1 MEQVSRVC
9 MGGTFDILHVGH
21 EALLTR
27 AANEGKRVLIGLTT
41 DERASRGRNADNLNP
56 YIIRK
61 QNLENL
67 LSNLGFL
74 EKFEI
79 VPLKN
84 DWGPSVI
91 DEDFGAIIVSEET
104 RNTAEKINK
113 IRIKG
118 GKSELKIVV
127 VPMIKSVDGKYISSS
142 RIRDKVIDSE
152 GNLT

>member
-1 MEQVSRVC
+1 

-21 EALLTR
+21 RTLLSR
-27 AANEGKRVLIGLTT
+27 AAKEGKRILIGLTT
-41 DERASRGRNADNLNP
+41 DERARKGRSVENLNS
-56 YIIRK
+56 YTIRK

-67 LSNLGFL
+67 LSSLGFL

-79 VPLKN
+79 VPLNN

-91 DEDFGAIIVSEET
+91 DEDYGAIIVSEET
-104 RNTAEKINK
+104 KATAENINK
-113 IRIKG
+113 IRNKD

-127 VPMIKSVDGKYISSS
+127 VPMLKSADDKYISSS
-142 RIRDKVIDSE
+142 RIRNKEIDSE

>member
-1 MEQVSRVC
+1 

-41 DERASRGRNADNLNP
+41 DERASRGRNADNLNT

>member
-1 MEQVSRVC
+1 

-21 EALLTR
+21 RTLLSR
-27 AANEGKRVLIGLTT
+27 AAKEGKRILIGLTT
-41 DERASRGRNADNLNP
+41 DERARKGRSVENLNS
-56 YIIRK
+56 YTIRK

-67 LSNLGFL
+67 LSSLGFL

-79 VPLKN
+79 VPLNN

-91 DEDFGAIIVSEET
+91 DEDYGAIIVSEET
-104 RNTAEKINK
+104 KATAENINK
-113 IRIKG
+113 IRNKD

-127 VPMIKSVDGKYISSS
+127 VPMLKSADDKYISSS
-142 RIRDKVIDSE
+142 RIRDKEIDSE

>member
-1 MEQVSRVC
+1 

-21 EALLTR
+21 RALLNR
-27 AANEGKRVLIGLTT
+27 AAKEGKRVLIGLTT
-41 DERASRGRNADNLNP
+41 DGRARQGRNVENLNS
-56 YIIRK
+56 YTIRK
-61 QNLENL
+61 QNLEKL
-67 LSNLGFL
+67 LSRLGFL

-91 DEDFGAIIVSEET
+91 NEDFGAIIVSEET
-104 RNTAEKINK
+104 KTTAKNINK
-113 IRIKG
+113 IRSKD

-127 VPMIKSVDGKYISSS
+127 VPMIKSADGRYISSS
-142 RIRDKVIDSE
+142 RIRDKEIDSE

>member
-1 MEQVSRVC
+1 

-21 EALLTR
+21 RTLLSR
-27 AANEGKRVLIGLTT
+27 AAKEGKRILIGLTT
-41 DERASRGRNADNLNP
+41 DERARKGRSVENLNS
-56 YIIRK
+56 YTIRK

-67 LSNLGFL
+67 LSSLGFL

-79 VPLKN
+79 VPLNN

-91 DEDFGAIIVSEET
+91 DEDYGAIIVSEET
-104 RNTAEKINK
+104 KATAENINK
-113 IRIKG
+113 IRNKD

-127 VPMIKSVDGKYISSS
+127 VPMLKSADDKYISSS
-142 RIRDKVIDSE
+142 RIRDKKIDSE

>member
-1 MEQVSRVC
+1 

-21 EALLTR
+21 RALLNR
-27 AANEGKRVLIGLTT
+27 AAKEGKRVLIGLTT
-41 DERASRGRNADNLNP
+41 DERAREGRSTDNLNS
-56 YIIRK
+56 YAIRK

-67 LSNLGFL
+67 LSSLGFL

-79 VPLKN
+79 VPLNN

-104 RNTAEKINK
+104 KATAENINK
-113 IRIKG
+113 IRNKD

-127 VPMIKSVDGKYISSS
+127 VPMLKSADDKYISSS
-142 RIRDKVIDSE
+142 RIRDKKIDSE

>member
-1 MEQVSRVC
+1 

-21 EALLTR
+21 RALLNR
-27 AANEGKRVLIGLTT
+27 AAKEGKRVLIGLTT
-41 DERASRGRNADNLNP
+41 DERARKGRNVVNLNS
-56 YIIRK
+56 YTIRE
-61 QNLENL
+61 QNLEIL
-67 LSNLGFL
+67 LSSLGFI

-79 VPLKN
+79 VPLNN

-104 RNTAEKINK
+104 RATAEKINK
-113 IRIKG
+113 VRNKE

-142 RIRDKVIDSE
+142 RIRNKEIDSE

>member
-1 MEQVSRVC
+1 

-21 EALLTR
+21 KALLNR
-27 AANEGKRVLIGLTT
+27 AAKEGKRILIGLTT
-41 DERASRGRNADNLNP
+41 DERARQGRSVENLNS
-56 YIIRK
+56 YAMRK
-61 QNLENL
+61 QNLETL
-67 LSNLGFL
+67 LSSLGFL

-79 VPLKN
+79 VPLNN

-104 RNTAEKINK
+104 KATAENINK
-113 IRIKG
+113 IRNKD

-127 VPMIKSVDGKYISSS
+127 VPMLKSADDKYISSS
-142 RIRDKVIDSE
+142 RIRDKKIDSE

>member
-1 MEQVSRVC
+1 

>member
-1 MEQVSRVC
+1 

-21 EALLTR
+21 RALLNR
-27 AANEGKRVLIGLTT
+27 AAKEGKRVLIGLTT
-41 DERASRGRNADNLNP
+41 DERARKGRNVVNLNS
-56 YIIRK
+56 YTIRK
-61 QNLENL
+61 QNLEIL
-67 LSNLGFL
+67 LSSLGFI

-79 VPLKN
+79 VPLNN

-104 RNTAEKINK
+104 RATAEKINK
-113 IRIKG
+113 VRNKE

-142 RIRDKVIDSE
+142 RIRNKEIDSE

>member
-1 MEQVSRVC
+1 

-21 EALLTR
+21 KALLKR
-27 AANEGKRVLIGLTT
+27 AAKEGKRVLIGLTT
-41 DERASRGRNADNLNP
+41 DERARQGRSIENLNS
-56 YIIRK
+56 YTIRK
-61 QNLENL
+61 QNLETL
-67 LSNLGFL
+67 LSRLDFF

-79 VPLKN
+79 VPLSN

-104 RNTAEKINK
+104 KATAENINK
-113 IRIKG
+113 IRNKG

-127 VPMIKSVDGKYISSS
+127 VPMLKSADNKYISSS
-142 RIRDKVIDSE
+142 RIRDKEIDSE

>member
-1 MEQVSRVC
+1 

-21 EALLTR
+21 RTLLSR
-27 AANEGKRVLIGLTT
+27 AAKEGKRILIGLTT
-41 DERASRGRNADNLNP
+41 DERARKGRSVENLNS
-56 YIIRK
+56 YTIRK

-67 LSNLGFL
+67 LSSLGFL

-79 VPLKN
+79 VPLNN

-104 RNTAEKINK
+104 KITAKSINK
-113 IRIKG
+113 IRNKD

-127 VPMIKSVDGKYISSS
+127 VPMLKSADDKYISSS
-142 RIRDKVIDSE
+142 RIRDKEIDSE

>member
-1 MEQVSRVC
+1 

-21 EALLTR
+21 RALLNR
-27 AANEGKRVLIGLTT
+27 AAKEGKRVLIGLTT
-41 DERASRGRNADNLNP
+41 DERARKGRNVVNLNS
-56 YIIRK
+56 YTIRK
-61 QNLENL
+61 QNLEIL
-67 LSNLGFL
+67 LSSLGFI

-79 VPLKN
+79 VPLNN

-104 RNTAEKINK
+104 RATAEKINK
-113 IRIKG
+113 VRNKE

-127 VPMIKSVDGKYISSS
+127 VSMIKSVDGKYISSS
-142 RIRDKVIDSE
+142 RIRNKEIDSE